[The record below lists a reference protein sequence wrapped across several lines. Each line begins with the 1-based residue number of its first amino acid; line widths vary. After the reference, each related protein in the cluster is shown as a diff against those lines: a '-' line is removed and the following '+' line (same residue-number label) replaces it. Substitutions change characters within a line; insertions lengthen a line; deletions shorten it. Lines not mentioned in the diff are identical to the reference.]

1 MLNASAFEICETYFY
16 KAIQEN
22 IVNNYLYSSIL
33 SPAVYTNTV
42 FRFSCIDYFK
52 ICILWMYY
60 QKKITKDNIYD
71 FFVKEYI
78 YSSTTAALL
87 KILRTYFTAQAP

>member
-1 MLNASAFEICETYFY
+1 
-16 KAIQEN
+16 
-22 IVNNYLYSSIL
+22 
-33 SPAVYTNTV
+33 
-42 FRFSCIDYFK
+42 
-52 ICILWMYY
+52 MYC

-87 KILRTYFTAQAP
+87 KILRTYFTAQTSEMQGINTLVYVFRMFNKH